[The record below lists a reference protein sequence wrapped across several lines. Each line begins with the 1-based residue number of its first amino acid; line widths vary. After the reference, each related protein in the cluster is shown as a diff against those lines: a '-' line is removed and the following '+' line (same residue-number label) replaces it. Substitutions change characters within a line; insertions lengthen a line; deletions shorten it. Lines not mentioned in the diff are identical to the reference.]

1 MKNIT
6 FGDCLAELLAI
17 REWSA
22 AKLGRTLMVDS
33 SYVRRWI
40 RGERTPA
47 LNSGYA
53 ERMTEALCEGLDKAY
68 REAQLIAILDFASND
83 QESKERDRPVHEVVQ
98 ELLHRSQVYS
108 LSLGLANGN
117 SYRPTGKRK
126 HTSDTDELH
135 IRGTAE
141 SLPPTSEKFT
151 FPTEHIPKV
160 IQGREGILKAAIAML
175 KEALEDS
182 SIEKSGELLLT
193 FQSERDLFEG
203 YPELRRYWY
212 ETVVQA
218 LNSGWTVKHVSR
230 LTKNVNRS
238 FRLVEEILDWTN
250 YPGSYFLYHFGK
262 YGLNNP
268 PFEMM
273 VVKGKGAILGFA
285 AGNHTEIDS
294 GIYLD
299 GIDAVDVIAG
309 YTGQLFAN
317 VEPLLRRLEI
327 EEFFELNSM
336 KDRKSGN
343 HLLYMQDLSFLTLPL
358 DIIKK
363 YIQVSIVDDEIRL
376 VHLRRI
382 EDSLQS
388 FYRDIGHYRMRH
400 IYPMSIFERLVK
412 LGRYDKNPYYY
423 PEGEDIAN
431 HLNHMI
437 GLLEDYDSFEI
448 ALISDSQSQ
457 LIGNTEWDIKGDHT
471 VLIGVMPRNYDRDH
485 VELLA
490 ITETT
495 IVGAFQGYYE
505 EIWERIHPL
514 HRDKDFVISWLRDLI
529 GFYL

>member
-1 MKNIT
+1 MKNLT

-22 AKLGRTLMVDS
+22 AKLGTMLMVDS

-47 LNSGYA
+47 LNSGYV
-53 ERMTEALCEGLDKAY
+53 ERMTEALCDGLDKDY
-68 REAQLIAILDFASND
+68 REAQLMAVLDFASNEM
-83 QESKERDRPVHEVVQ
+83 ESKVRDRPVIEVVQ
-98 ELLHRSQVYS
+98 EILHRSQVYS
-108 LSLGLANGN
+108 LSIGYEKDN
-117 SYRPTGKRK
+117 SNRQAGRRRTS
-126 HTSDTDELH
+126 SDTDELH

-141 SLPPTSEKFT
+141 SLPPTSETFT

-160 IQGREGILKAAIAML
+160 VLGREGILKAAIAMV
-175 KEALEDS
+175 KEALDDQS
-182 SIEKSGELLLT
+182 VGKSGELLLT

-250 YPGSYFLYHFGK
+250 YPGSYFVYHFGK

-317 VEPLLRRLEI
+317 VEPLLRR
-327 EEFFELNSM
+327 
-336 KDRKSGN
+336 
-343 HLLYMQDLSFLTLPL
+343 Q
-358 DIIKK
+358 
-363 YIQVSIVDDEIRL
+363 
-376 VHLRRI
+376 
-382 EDSLQS
+382 
-388 FYRDIGHYRMRH
+388 IGR
-400 IYPMSIFERLVK
+400 
-412 LGRYDKNPYYY
+412 
-423 PEGEDIAN
+423 A
-431 HLNHMI
+431 
-437 GLLEDYDSFEI
+437 
-448 ALISDSQSQ
+448 
-457 LIGNTEWDIKGDHT
+457 
-471 VLIGVMPRNYDRDH
+471 H
-485 VELLA
+485 V
-490 ITETT
+490 
-495 IVGAFQGYYE
+495 
-505 EIWERIHPL
+505 
-514 HRDKDFVISWLRDLI
+514 
-529 GFYL
+529 